1 MGAGGQG
8 GGLGTDK
15 LLQLASSL
23 AAKQLTKGPDAC
35 GQEELLLHLQILQ
48 VRVRLAGY
56 PPHTLA
62 TGSGK
67 EGTFCRGRQARSACE
82 HCKPVISTF
91 QN

>member
-1 MGAGGQG
+1 MLHVLLLSPFGGVSGASCEGAGGKG

-23 AAKQLTKGPDAC
+23 AAKQLAKAPGAC

-56 PPHTLA
+56 TPHTLA
-62 TGSGK
+62 IGLGK
-67 EGTFCRGRQARSACE
+67 VLLQG
-82 HCKPVISTF
+82 
-91 QN
+91 